1 MADLIL
7 IKRNLTA
14 GAVPTTASLALGELA
29 VNVADGKLFMRRSG
43 SVGDVVTT
51 FNPFN
56 NFIASGSVTASVD
69 VSTNTFLITSA
80 SRNIFSINNTG
91 GVTISGSAQTL
102 FLVKNTIN
110 NNILSV
116 SQSGVVIIATQSV
129 DLTGTAPNGGIYFTS
144 GSFFVG
150 LD

>member
-43 SVGDVVTT
+43 SVGDIVTT

-110 NNILSV
+110 NNILTV
-116 SQSGVVIIATQSV
+116 SQSGVVIVATQSV
-129 DLTGTAPNGGIYFTS
+129 ELTGTAPNGAIYFTS